1 MHIHGRP
8 TVAEVSLGALR
19 HNCRRV
25 RELVGPGVAVLAV
38 VKADA
43 YGHGAVPAARA
54 FLAAGAWG
62 LGVSSVTEGTEL
74 RRAGVAAPIVVLGG
88 VFAGEEKDVV
98 ASDLEVALW
107 DADRARA
114 LATPSRPVRVH
125 LKVDTGM
132 TRLGLDLSQ
141 VREFGELVR
150 GTPGLEIAGAF
161 SHFAS
166 ADAVDTAAAR
176 AQVARFVG
184 ALEAL
189 AAAGIRPRHVHLANS
204 AGVLAAPGAH
214 FTMVRPGIMLY
225 GYAPA
230 SHLAERAALRPAM
243 RLSTA
248 ITQTR
253 HVPAK
258 RRALGQVGGGGVAVE
273 HDPGPYRGEVRA
285 GGREHPRAVREVDV
299 PRADAG
305 RGERLDRAREARRLR
320 ARRRR
325 VDGVGRG
332 EVGEDARDL
341 EPGRP
346 AHQLAELA
354 HLGQVEAEPRHAR
367 VDLQVDAHR
376 MAGGGERPGPI
387 GVPERDL
394 EIARDDGLLL
404 AGERAAQH
412 DDRRGHPRAPELRAL
427 GDARDAETPRAG
439 REESARRRHGAVPVG
454 VGLHHRQHRHARADE
469 LADPAA
475 VVAEGREAHLG
486 DRGPP
491 VNVHRRS
498 FITNGRRGCRG
509 GAHVRRPVVSSVAGP
524 RRAGYRHRTSCTSW

>member
-74 RRAGVAAPIVVLGG
+74 RRAGVAAPIIVLGG
-88 VFAGEEKDVV
+88 VFAGEEQDVR
-98 ASDLEVALW
+98 AGDLEVALW

-230 SHLAERAALRPAM
+230 SHLAERAAVRHAM

-253 HVPAK
+253 RVPAGTPVSYAGTFVTARPSTIATLPVGYADGYHRLASNRARVVVRG
-258 RRALGQVGGGGVAVE
+258 RRAPVVGRVCMDHTMIDVTDVE
-273 HDPGPYRGEVRA
+273 
-285 GGREHPRAVREVDV
+285 
-299 PRADAG
+299 
-305 RGERLDRAREARRLR
+305 
-320 ARRRR
+320 
-325 VDGVGRG
+325 GVGRG
-332 EVGEDARDL
+332 D
-341 EPGRP
+341 
-346 AHQLAELA
+346 
-354 HLGQVEAEPRHAR
+354 R
-367 VDLQVDAHR
+367 VVLF
-376 MAGGGERPGPI
+376 G
-387 GVPERDL
+387 
-394 EIARDDGLLL
+394 DGL
-404 AGERAAQH
+404 
-412 DDRRGHPRAPELRAL
+412 P
-427 GDARDAETPRAG
+427 
-439 REESARRRHGAVPVG
+439 
-454 VGLHHRQHRHARADE
+454 ADE
-469 LADPAA
+469 LAAWCETISYETLTA
-475 VVAEGREAHLG
+475 V
-486 DRGPP
+486 
-491 VNVHRRS
+491 
-498 FITNGRRGCRG
+498 GRRVPRV
-509 GAHVRRPVVSSVAGP
+509 HVEEWGNA
-524 RRAGYRHRTSCTSW
+524 